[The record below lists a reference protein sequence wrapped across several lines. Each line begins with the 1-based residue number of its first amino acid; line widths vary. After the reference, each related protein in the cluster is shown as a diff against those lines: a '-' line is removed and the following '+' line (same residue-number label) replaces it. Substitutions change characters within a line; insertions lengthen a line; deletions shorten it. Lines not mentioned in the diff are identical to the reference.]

1 MVHNCGIVA
10 FRTNN
15 LAGGRFMPI
24 PWGLVLK
31 SVPWSE
37 VIRKAPKVVD
47 GALKLWNTVAKKP
60 SKPEGAA
67 ANEQPAASPELQAIA
82 ALEAR
87 AVALEVAVSDLQ
99 GQMLESS
106 ALIKTLSE
114 QNAQLIGH
122 IETNRL
128 RILWLSGAMA
138 VFAIVSLLGLIL
150 AVSRHGG

>member
-1 MVHNCGIVA
+1 
-10 FRTNN
+10 
-15 LAGGRFMPI
+15 MPI
-24 PWGLVLK
+24 PWGLVFK

-47 GALKLWNTVAKKP
+47 GAMKLWNTVTKKP
-60 SKPEGAA
+60 AQPEGSS

-87 AVALEVAVSDLQ
+87 ADALETAVSDLQ
-99 GQMLESS
+99 AQMLESS

-114 QNAQLIGH
+114 QNAQLIRY

-128 RILWLSGAMA
+128 RILWLSGATA
-138 VFAIVSLLGLIL
+138 VVAIVSLLNLIL
-150 AVSRHGG
+150 AFSRHGA